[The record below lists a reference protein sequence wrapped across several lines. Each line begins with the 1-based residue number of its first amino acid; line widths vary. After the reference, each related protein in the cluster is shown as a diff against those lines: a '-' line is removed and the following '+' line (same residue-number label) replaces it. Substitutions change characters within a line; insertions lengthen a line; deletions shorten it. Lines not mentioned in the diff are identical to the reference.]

1 MLEKDII
8 RNVLQNHQYV
18 NAHDY
23 AGKYV
28 DQILLEDSSN
38 DDIKYLATKTFR
50 NMIRYEL
57 QLECERHTY
66 TGSDFWDVHTMINYF
81 LEQLKLHTIY
91 SNTSANEVRHISETV
106 FFTCFKED
114 LFSEKELSTETSVEK
129 SSDISE
135 ASAAAD
141 ASETE
146 ASSPDRTDSGESG
159 EPSTEYPGTEEA
171 AATEE
176 PETLSVDSEPDIDK
190 AVSESSPSES
200 ECSSED
206 ADSKGSNET

>member
-8 RNVLQNHQYV
+8 RNVLLNHQYA
-18 NAHDY
+18 NAHEY

-57 QLECERHTY
+57 QMECENHTY

-91 SNTSANEVRHISETV
+91 SNTSADEVRHISETV

-114 LFSEKELSTETSVEK
+114 LFQEQVLEEGSPASEAEEEQSAEMTGDEPAPSNDAKADDLEAQEVSEQADKCPAPNPSEEVTDETPSDEPEEKAHETS
-129 SSDISE
+129 
-135 ASAAAD
+135 
-141 ASETE
+141 
-146 ASSPDRTDSGESG
+146 PDQ
-159 EPSTEYPGTEEA
+159 
-171 AATEE
+171 
-176 PETLSVDSEPDIDK
+176 V
-190 AVSESSPSES
+190 
-200 ECSSED
+200 
-206 ADSKGSNET
+206 

>member
-8 RNVLQNHQYV
+8 RNVLLNHQYA
-18 NAHDY
+18 NAREY

-28 DQILLEDSSN
+28 DQILLEDSTN

-57 QLECERHTY
+57 QMECENHTY

-91 SNTSANEVRHISETV
+91 SNTSADEVRHISETV

-114 LFSEKELSTETSVEK
+114 LFQEQDAEEAATKTGGEVPSNASETS
-129 SSDISE
+129 DSE
-135 ASAAAD
+135 TQEMED
-141 ASETE
+141 PVPNASETE
-146 ASSPDRTDSGESG
+146 
-159 EPSTEYPGTEEA
+159 TEEKYPDMPQ
-171 AATEE
+171 EE
-176 PETLSVDSEPDIDK
+176 T
-190 AVSESSPSES
+190 
-200 ECSSED
+200 
-206 ADSKGSNET
+206 NEE